1 VSKWLFVTHK
11 WGDAVPGSGESVT
24 IPHLLD
30 TFEEWGGGQHEVV
43 WTDETRASG
52 LNLEQEVQRVA
63 REFEPD
69 VIAYTPIPA
78 LHLLAQNMPPDKM
91 AYGRAAIVTFIFDLA
106 DRQVRRLTLP
116 YANHSDLCINVDGER
131 KRIGLRFR
139 SLWPAR
145 TSRAAR
151 PKDIGVS
158 FLGARRNYADRIAAL
173 NLLEAEGVS
182 VVVFGGR
189 DEARLSF
196 DEYFDILDRSLIT
209 LNFSKTPSGLSQI
222 KARVFEALSCGCCLV
237 ADADTVTRRYLTE
250 GGDYVAWNHVRELPP
265 LIRGLLQ
272 NPDQAARIAANGR
285 RTFEERYSAA
295 CFWETVMS
303 ALKERPAPA
312 ARFLHWLGSLASRL

>member
-24 IPHLLD
+24 VPHLLE
-30 TFEEWGGGQHEVV
+30 TFEEWGAGQHKVV
-43 WTDETRASG
+43 WTDEIWAGG

-63 REFEPD
+63 REFDPD

-78 LHLLAQNMPPDKM
+78 PHLLGQNMPPDKM
-91 AYGRAAIVTFIFDLA
+91 AYGRAAIVTFLFDLA
-106 DRQVRRLTLP
+106 DPRVRKLTLP
-116 YANHSDLCINVDGER
+116 YANRSDLCINVDGER

-151 PKDIGVS
+151 PKDISVS
-158 FLGARRNYADRIAAL
+158 FLGARRNYADRTAAL
-173 NLLEAEGVS
+173 DLLKAEGLPI
-182 VVVFGGR
+182 VVFGGR

-196 DEYFDILDRSLIT
+196 NDYFDILDRSLIT

-237 ADADTVTRRYLTE
+237 EDGNSVTKRYLTE
-250 GGDYVAWNHVRELPP
+250 GSDYIAWNQVRELPA
-265 LIRGLLQ
+265 LIQDLLR
-272 NPDQAARIAANGR
+272 NPDRAERIAAHGR
-285 RTFEERYSAA
+285 STFESRYSAA
-295 CFWETVMS
+295 CFWEAVVEG
-303 ALKERPAPA
+303 LKERPALS
-312 ARFLHWLGSLASRL
+312 ARLGHWLRSQVD